1 MYNGFIPVTLGMYM
15 YKNYIIDFIFS
26 MEGF

>member
-1 MYNGFIPVTLGMYM
+1 MYNGFILVTLDMYM